1 MNDRFFREMRA
12 ELSAQLVPSDGLIE
26 SILDRGELI
35 GASSVEGPERELHES
50 TQSAASAASVKKH
63 YGAMISI
70 AAAAAV
76 VGGLVLF
83 LNMRKNTD
91 IKTESSSLAAGAVST
106 EQKDDVIYTTI
117 DVETVTDK
125 DISEEQWERFEKAC
139 EFLEDYKSSFD
150 IIKTVNCGNW
160 LSVSIRDEASA
171 PKITA
176 ALEIEGIDPE
186 LIEIHT
192 AYRKVIAERTEGAEP
207 ITDYKTVREL
217 ISKYSKEL
225 GTAEV
230 KYENK
235 EICVDVLYV
244 RGIDDCRKYLEACGV
259 DISNI
264 KFRAAALRIVDTN
277 SVTSFN
283 NTLSDRGLYDYFR
296 INDIEVLCESN
307 GSDGLYRKTILKIN
321 MKDDSMLE
329 EFLDFAVMMNCPTTR
344 LAISFDGENYEVYD
358 HSDDNKEYLEERAE
372 LYSEIWRAAED
383 ECGEEFKG
391 EAVYMVI
398 YLPSKFVMCAEDE
411 AHYQVI
417 KDFLD
422 EHPEYKKETRLIM
435 YGYTLTPEMPVDTE
449 SAAPDFSAALAL
461 IDTYADAC
469 GVASCEVVDE
479 SWLNVVV
486 DTIDNADRLYAEL
499 EKADLSIKDIDIHEL
514 YEPVTAEW
522 KEVSTLSGVQKNLN
536 AYMKELGI
544 NSTGLNPGMNK
555 LAISVRFE
563 HNKADI
569 EALLKEHGVD
579 LDKIDMRIAKGKIR
593 TVPLAPDRNEKYYEE
608 AGVVDIESYIPQ
620 CAYGVDIKR
629 LYFNTQEEADAAR
642 ERFGETGEQ
651 NMYPFWYDYRVL

>member
-1 MNDRFFREMRA
+1 MNERFFREMRA
-12 ELSAQLVPSDGLIE
+12 ELSAQLVPSDALIE

-35 GASSVEGPERELHES
+35 GASSVEGSERGLHES

-63 YGAMISI
+63 YGAIISI

-91 IKTESSSLAAGAVST
+91 IKTESSSLAAGAVSA
-106 EQKDDVIYTTI
+106 EKKDSVIYTTI

-160 LSVSIRDEASA
+160 LSVSIRDEAAA

-186 LIEIHT
+186 FIEIHT

-207 ITDYKTVREL
+207 ITDFNTVREL

-259 DISNI
+259 DISRI
-264 KFRAAALRIVDTN
+264 KFRAAELRIIDTN
-277 SVTSFN
+277 RVSNFN
-283 NTLSDRGLYDYFR
+283 NILSDRGLYDYFR

-307 GSDGLYRKTILKIN
+307 GSDGLYRKTVLKIN

-435 YGYTLTPEMPVDTE
+435 YGDTLTPEMPVDTE
-449 SAAPDFSAALAL
+449 SEAPDFSDAVAL

-469 GVASCEVVDE
+469 GVASCDVVDE

-486 DTIDNADRLYAEL
+486 DTKDNADRLYAEL
-499 EKADLSIKDIDIHEL
+499 EKADLSIKDIDIHVPI
-514 YEPVTAEW
+514 EPVTAEW
-522 KEVSTLSGVQKNLN
+522 KEVITLSGVQKNLN
-536 AYMKELGI
+536 DRMLELGI
-544 NSTGLNPGMNK
+544 NSTGLYSGEDK
-555 LAISVRFE
+555 LGIEVKFE

-593 TVPLAPDRNEKYYEE
+593 TVVLAPDRNEKYYEE
-608 AGVVDIESYIPQ
+608 AGVVDVEIYMPH

-651 NMYPFWYDYRVL
+651 NQYPFWYDYRVL

>member
-35 GASSVEGPERELHES
+35 STSADEPEREFHDI
-50 TQSAASAASVKKH
+50 TRKAALGASVKKH
-63 YGAMISI
+63 YGAIISI

-91 IKTESSSLAAGAVST
+91 IKTESSSLAAGAASVDK
-106 EQKDDVIYTTI
+106 KDGVIYTTI

-125 DISEEQWERFEKAC
+125 DISEEQCERFEKSC

-160 LSVSIRDEASA
+160 LSVSIRDEAAA

-207 ITDYKTVREL
+207 ITDYQTVRKL

-230 KYENK
+230 KYENN

-259 DISNI
+259 DISKI
-264 KFRAAALRIVDTN
+264 KFRAAELRIIDTN
-277 SVTSFN
+277 SVANFN
-283 NTLSDRGLYDYFR
+283 FRLSDRGLYDYFR
-296 INDIEVLCESN
+296 IKDIEVLYESN
-307 GSDGLYRKTILKIN
+307 GSNGLYRKTILKIN

-329 EFLDFAVMMNCPTTR
+329 ELLDCAVIYNCPTTR

-358 HSDDNKEYLEERAE
+358 HSDDNKEYLEERAK
-372 LYSEIWRAAED
+372 LYSEIWRAAEN
-383 ECGEEFKG
+383 ENNEAFNS
-391 EAVYMVI
+391 EAVYMAI
-398 YLPSKFVMCAEDE
+398 YLPSKLVLCAEDG
-411 AHYQVI
+411 AHYQAI
-417 KDFLD
+417 SDFLD
-422 EHPEYKKETRLIM
+422 RHPEYKKETRLIM
-435 YGYTLTPEMPVDTE
+435 YGDSLTPEMPVDSE
-449 SAAPDFSAALAL
+449 SDAPDFKEAIAL
-461 IDTYADAC
+461 IGTYADAC
-469 GVASCEVVDE
+469 GVASCDVVDE

-486 DTIDNADRLYAEL
+486 DTKDNADRLYAEL
-499 EKADLSIKDIDIHEL
+499 EKADLSIKDIDIHEPS
-514 YEPVTAEW
+514 EPVTVEW
-522 KEVSTLSGVQKNLN
+522 KEVSTLSGVQKNLSDR
-536 AYMKELGI
+536 MLELGI
-544 NSTGLNPGMNK
+544 ISMGEYSGVKK
-555 LAISVRFE
+555 LAIEVKFE

-569 EALLKEHGVD
+569 EALLSEHGVD
-579 LDKIDMRIAKGKIR
+579 LDKIDLSVAKGTIR
-593 TVPLAPDRNEKYYEE
+593 TAVYSSDVNEEYYDE

-642 ERFGETGEQ
+642 ERFGEKGEQ
-651 NMYPFWYDYRVL
+651 NMYPFWYDYKVL